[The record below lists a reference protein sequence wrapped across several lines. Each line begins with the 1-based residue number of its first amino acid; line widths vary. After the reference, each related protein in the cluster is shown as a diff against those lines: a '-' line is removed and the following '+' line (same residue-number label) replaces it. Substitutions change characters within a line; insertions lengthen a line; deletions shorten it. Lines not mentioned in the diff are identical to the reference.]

1 MTDPRIDAVVP
12 IRPTCE
18 LSYTTWADKLPFEE
32 VYRG

>member
-18 LSYTTWADKLPFEE
+18 LSYTTWADKAAYEE
-32 VYRG
+32 VYRD